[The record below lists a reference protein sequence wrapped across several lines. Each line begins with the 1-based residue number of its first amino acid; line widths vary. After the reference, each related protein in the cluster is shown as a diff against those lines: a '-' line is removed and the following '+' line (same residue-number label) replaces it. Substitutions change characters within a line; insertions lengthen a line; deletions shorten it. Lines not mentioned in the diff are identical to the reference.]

1 MKHAVFFRHVAVV
14 SLGGLIAKGI
24 GALYRIPLANLLG
37 GYGMGLY
44 QMAYPLF
51 CLMLTFSSAGV
62 PAALA
67 RTVAAERAAGK
78 DNGTLKT
85 ALRLF
90 AIPGLLGT
98 ALMCLLAP
106 AVARWQGDGGLVGC
120 YLALA
125 PAVFLV
131 ALVAVLRGYYQG
143 KSDMLPTALSEIVEQ
158 IVKAG
163 AGLAFAS
170 RFAGDPV
177 RAAQAALLAVTV
189 SELFALFFLVARA
202 RGEGRV
208 RLGKRLSVRR
218 PADMGVF
225 FAALP
230 VMAAAA
236 LLPLSHMLD
245 SVVIVRLLSCHTA
258 EAVSLYGLFAGS
270 AASLIGLPATVCYGL
285 VAASVPAVAACASRG
300 EEEEARRRAA
310 LAVLVTIALAAPCAV
325 GLFVLARPVVA
336 LLYPSLTAGE
346 AETLVTLLRL
356 SSVSAASLAGLDTL
370 SACLTGM
377 GKAKCAALSMLI
389 AVCVKFLVQQTLVG
403 DPAWSVY
410 GAAVAAN
417 ACYLVAFF
425 LDLFYTIRKK
435 RVKSYDHSHRIGRR
449 AGRRN
454 GARACRG
461 KGGGQSVRAHANAS
475 VGAELDGRGDRV

>member
-125 PAVFLV
+125 PAVLLV

-189 SELFALFFLVARA
+189 SELFALVFLAARA

-245 SVVIVRLLSCHTA
+245 SVVIVRLLSRHTA

-285 VAASVPAVAACASRG
+285 VAASVPAVAACA
-300 EEEEARRRAA
+300 
-310 LAVLVTIALAAPCAV
+310 
-325 GLFVLARPVVA
+325 
-336 LLYPSLTAGE
+336 
-346 AETLVTLLRL
+346 
-356 SSVSAASLAGLDTL
+356 
-370 SACLTGM
+370 
-377 GKAKCAALSMLI
+377 
-389 AVCVKFLVQQTLVG
+389 
-403 DPAWSVY
+403 
-410 GAAVAAN
+410 
-417 ACYLVAFF
+417 
-425 LDLFYTIRKK
+425 
-435 RVKSYDHSHRIGRR
+435 
-449 AGRRN
+449 
-454 GARACRG
+454 
-461 KGGGQSVRAHANAS
+461 
-475 VGAELDGRGDRV
+475 

>member
-78 DNGTLKT
+78 DSGTLKT

-106 AVARWQGDGGLVGC
+106 AVL
-120 YLALA
+120 
-125 PAVFLV
+125 LV

-189 SELFALFFLVARA
+189 SELFALVFLVARA

-245 SVVIVRLLSCHTA
+245 SVVIVRLLSRHTA

-310 LAVLVTIALAAPCAV
+310 LAVLVTVALAAPCAV

-377 GKAKCAALSMLI
+377 GKAKCAALSMLV

>member
-78 DNGTLKT
+78 DSGTLKT

-125 PAVFLV
+125 PAVLLV

-189 SELFALFFLVARA
+189 SELFALFFLAARA

-245 SVVIVRLLSCHTA
+245 SVVIVRLLSRHTA
-258 EAVSLYGLFAGS
+258 EAVSLYGEG
-270 AASLIGLPATVCYGL
+270 V
-285 VAASVPAVAACASRG
+285 
-300 EEEEARRRAA
+300 
-310 LAVLVTIALAAPCAV
+310 
-325 GLFVLARPVVA
+325 
-336 LLYPSLTAGE
+336 
-346 AETLVTLLRL
+346 
-356 SSVSAASLAGLDTL
+356 
-370 SACLTGM
+370 
-377 GKAKCAALSMLI
+377 
-389 AVCVKFLVQQTLVG
+389 
-403 DPAWSVY
+403 
-410 GAAVAAN
+410 
-417 ACYLVAFF
+417 
-425 LDLFYTIRKK
+425 
-435 RVKSYDHSHRIGRR
+435 
-449 AGRRN
+449 
-454 GARACRG
+454 
-461 KGGGQSVRAHANAS
+461 
-475 VGAELDGRGDRV
+475 

>member
-1 MKHAVFFRHVAVV
+1 M
-14 SLGGLIAKGI
+14 
-24 GALYRIPLANLLG
+24 
-37 GYGMGLY
+37 
-44 QMAYPLF
+44 
-51 CLMLTFSSAGV
+51 
-62 PAALA
+62 
-67 RTVAAERAAGK
+67 
-78 DNGTLKT
+78 
-85 ALRLF
+85 
-90 AIPGLLGT
+90 
-98 ALMCLLAP
+98 
-106 AVARWQGDGGLVGC
+106 
-120 YLALA
+120 
-125 PAVFLV
+125 
-131 ALVAVLRGYYQG
+131 
-143 KSDMLPTALSEIVEQ
+143 
-158 IVKAG
+158 
-163 AGLAFAS
+163 AFAS

-177 RAAQAALLAVTV
+177 RAAPAALLAVTV
-189 SELFALFFLVARA
+189 SELFALVFLAERA

-245 SVVIVRLLSCHTA
+245 SVVIVRLLSRHTA

-310 LAVLVTIALAAPCAV
+310 LAVLVTVALAAPCAV

-370 SACLTGM
+370 SACLTGL
-377 GKAKCAALSMLI
+377 GRPRVAALAFTAAAGAKLLLE
-389 AVCVKFLVQQTLVG
+389 AGLLQLPQL
-403 DPAWSVY
+403 SVF
-410 GAAVAAN
+410 GAAYAAGASYFIALFLN
-417 ACYLVAFF
+417 LVYSIKERGNRLRLLGHAGKFAAMAAIAAAAALPLRGVHVLACLAAGGAAYLLAAFAF
-425 LDLFYTIRKK
+425 RAFSAEEIPLLRRKGYGHH
-435 RVKSYDHSHRIGRR
+435 RRIGYKGGRSVGRRRLRAPFGRARR
-449 AGRRN
+449 AAHGRDR
-454 GARACRG
+454 ARRR
-461 KGGGQSVRAHANAS
+461 RAR
-475 VGAELDGRGDRV
+475 VGRAL